1 MSVVILRRRR
11 LGRTSCREIAAL
23 MPDTYVVR
31 NWRDRFPSDTSY
43 VFRWGCTSAIP
54 ADAVPINTADAI
66 RWCTDKM
73 QGRLD
78 MQEAG
83 VPVPQTW
90 ATDELE
96 RAFAIGDD
104 MPEGRLVQRPAQHAQ
119 GRLLRVGT
127 AHDLFDH
134 DTQCQRL
141 CS

>member
-1 MSVVILRRRR
+1 
-11 LGRTSCREIAAL
+11 
-23 MPDTYVVR
+23 
-31 NWRDRFPSDTSY
+31 
-43 VFRWGCTSAIP
+43 
-54 ADAVPINTADAI
+54 
-66 RWCTDKM
+66 
-73 QGRLD
+73 
-78 MQEAG
+78 EAG

-134 DTQCQRL
+134 DTPAEYRVGYVSRFIDKVAEYRVFVCQRRAVWVAKKTPGNPQDV
-141 CS
+141 